1 MDGIWSGMVKVSD
14 TNFEFQKVI
23 AIVGVSLMAIK
34 FFAYYLT
41 GSVAILTDALES
53 IVNVIAAFVGL
64 FALYLSAQPA
74 DRSHPFGHGKVEI
87 ISAAIEATMI
97 MVAGGMIIYESIMS
111 FLNHGEISDLDI
123 GLVLVAFAA
132 LVNFL
137 VGRIAIRKGTKNRSP
152 ALVASGKHLC
162 SDTVS
167 SVGILIGLFVVYIA
181 MALGYDARW
190 LDSSIAIIFGVII
203 LVTGLKV
210 MKECM
215 DDIMDKADEEVL
227 DVITEA
233 INEYRHDDWIDVY
246 HLRMIK
252 HGPKIYI
259 DMHVVF
265 PRKMTVQDIADEVD
279 ELEEA
284 VAARYGDAIEISVNP
299 VPCCEFNCRNC
310 CRNCFDRDGDFE
322 RRVVWT
328 SAMLCCD
335 KPHAVDPR
343 IMIHDGSDSIKF

>member
-1 MDGIWSGMVKVSD
+1 MVKVSD
-14 TNFEFQKVI
+14 ANFEFQKVI
-23 AIVGVSLMAIK
+23 AIVGVTLLALK

-64 FALYLSAQPA
+64 FALYISAQPA
-74 DRSHPFGHGKVEI
+74 DKSHPFGHGKVEI
-87 ISAAIEATMI
+87 ISASVEATMI
-97 MVAGGMIIYESIMS
+97 MVAGAMIIYESIQS
-111 FLNHGEISDLDI
+111 FLNPGEISDLDI

-137 VGRIAIRKGTKNRSP
+137 VGRIAIRKGEKNRSP
-152 ALVASGKHLC
+152 ALVASGRHLC
-162 SDTVS
+162 SDTIS

-227 DVITEA
+227 DVITDA
-233 INEYRHDDWIDVY
+233 LNEYRHDDWIDVY
-246 HLRMIK
+246 NLRMIK
-252 HGPKIYI
+252 HGPRIYVE
-259 DMHVVF
+259 MHVVF
-265 PRKMTVQDIADEVD
+265 PKRMTVQDIADEVG

-284 VAARYGDAIEISVNP
+284 ISARYGDAVEISVNP
-299 VPCCEFNCRNC
+299 VPCCEYNCRCC
-310 CRNCFDRDGDFE
+310 CRNCFDRGEEFE
-322 RRVVWT
+322 KKVLWT
-328 SAMLCCD
+328 SQMLCCS
-335 KPHAVDPR
+335 KPHAIDPR
-343 IMIHDGSDSIKF
+343 VIIRK

>member
-1 MDGIWSGMVKVSD
+1 MVKVSD
-14 TNFEFQKVI
+14 ANFEFQKVI
-23 AIVGVSLMAIK
+23 AVVGVSLMAMK

-64 FALYLSAQPA
+64 FALYISAQPA
-74 DRSHPFGHGKVEI
+74 DKSHPFGHGKVEI
-87 ISAAIEATMI
+87 ISASVEATMI
-97 MVAGGMIIYESIMS
+97 MVAGAMIILESIRS
-111 FLNHGEISDLDI
+111 FLNPGEISDLDI
-123 GLVLVAFAA
+123 GLLIVAFAA

-162 SDTVS
+162 SDTIS
-167 SVGILIGLFVVYIA
+167 SVGILIGLFIVYIA

-203 LVTGLKV
+203 LYTGLKV

-215 DDIMDKADEEVL
+215 DDIMDKADE
-227 DVITEA
+227 DVINAVTDA
-233 INEYRHDDWIDVY
+233 LNEYRHDDWIDVY
-246 HLRMIK
+246 HLRIIK
-252 HGPKIYI
+252 HGPKIYV

-265 PRKMTVQDIADEVD
+265 PKKMTVEDIGDEVE

-284 VAARYGDAIEISVNP
+284 ITARYGDAVEVSVNP
-299 VPCCEFNCRNC
+299 VPCGEFNCRNC
-310 CRNCFDRDGDFE
+310 SRNCFE
-322 RRVVWT
+322 RCEEYTTGTVWT
-328 SAMLCCD
+328 SQMLCCD
-335 KPHAVDPR
+335 KRHAIDPR
-343 IMIHDGSDSIKF
+343 VVIKKQ

>member
-1 MDGIWSGMVKVSD
+1 MVKVSD
-14 TNFEFQKVI
+14 ANFEFQKVI
-23 AIVGVSLMAIK
+23 AIVGVSLLALK

-64 FALYLSAQPA
+64 FALYISAQPA
-74 DRSHPFGHGKVEI
+74 DKSHPFGHGKVEI
-87 ISAAIEATMI
+87 ISASVEATMI
-97 MVAGGMIIYESIMS
+97 MVAGAMIIYESIQS
-111 FLNHGEISDLDI
+111 FLNPGEISDLDI

-137 VGRIAIRKGTKNRSP
+137 VGRIAIRKGEKNRSP
-152 ALVASGKHLC
+152 ALVASGRHLC
-162 SDTVS
+162 SDTIS

-227 DVITEA
+227 EVITDA
-233 INEYRHDDWIDVY
+233 LNEYRHDDWIDVY
-246 HLRMIK
+246 NLRMIK
-252 HGPKIYI
+252 HGPRIYVE
-259 DMHVVF
+259 MHVVF
-265 PRKMTVQDIADEVD
+265 PKRMTVQDIADEVG

-284 VAARYGDAIEISVNP
+284 ISARYGDAVEISVNP
-299 VPCCEFNCRNC
+299 VPCCEYNCRCC
-310 CRNCFDRDGDFE
+310 CRNCFDRGEDFE
-322 RRVVWT
+322 RKVLWT
-328 SAMLCCD
+328 SQMLCCS

-343 IMIHDGSDSIKF
+343 VIIRK

>member
-1 MDGIWSGMVKVSD
+1 MVKVSD
-14 TNFEFQKVI
+14 ANFEFQKVI
-23 AIVGVSLMAIK
+23 AIVGVSLLALK

-64 FALYLSAQPA
+64 FALYISAQPA
-74 DRSHPFGHGKVEI
+74 DKSHPFGHGKVEI
-87 ISAAIEATMI
+87 ISASVEATMI
-97 MVAGGMIIYESIMS
+97 MVAGAMIIYESIQS
-111 FLNHGEISDLDI
+111 FLNPGEISDLDI

-137 VGRIAIRKGTKNRSP
+137 VGRIAIRKGEKNRSP
-152 ALVASGKHLC
+152 ALVASGRHLC
-162 SDTVS
+162 SDTIS

-227 DVITEA
+227 EVITDA
-233 INEYRHDDWIDVY
+233 LNEYRHDDWIDVY
-246 HLRMIK
+246 NLRMIK
-252 HGPKIYI
+252 HGPRIYVE
-259 DMHVVF
+259 MHVVF
-265 PRKMTVQDIADEVD
+265 PKRMTVQDIADEVG

-284 VAARYGDAIEISVNP
+284 ISARYGDAVEISVNP
-299 VPCCEFNCRNC
+299 VPCCEYNCRCC
-310 CRNCFDRDGDFE
+310 CRNCFDRGEEFE
-322 RRVVWT
+322 KKVLWT
-328 SAMLCCD
+328 SQMLCCS

-343 IMIHDGSDSIKF
+343 VIIRK

>member
-1 MDGIWSGMVKVSD
+1 MVKVSD
-14 TNFEFQKVI
+14 ANFEFQKVI
-23 AIVGVSLMAIK
+23 AIVGVSLLALK

-64 FALYLSAQPA
+64 FALYISAQPA
-74 DRSHPFGHGKVEI
+74 DKSHPFGHGKVEI
-87 ISAAIEATMI
+87 ISASVEATMI
-97 MVAGGMIIYESIMS
+97 MVAGAMIIYESIQS
-111 FLNHGEISDLDI
+111 FLNPGEISDLDI

-137 VGRIAIRKGTKNRSP
+137 VGRIAIRKGEKNRSP
-152 ALVASGKHLC
+152 ALVASGRHLC
-162 SDTVS
+162 SDTIS

-227 DVITEA
+227 EVITDA
-233 INEYRHDDWIDVY
+233 LNEYRHDDWIDVY
-246 HLRMIK
+246 NLRMIK
-252 HGPKIYI
+252 HGPRIYVE
-259 DMHVVF
+259 MHVVF
-265 PRKMTVQDIADEVD
+265 PKRMTVQDIADEVG

-284 VAARYGDAIEISVNP
+284 ISARYGDAVEISVNP
-299 VPCCEFNCRNC
+299 VPCCEYNCRCC
-310 CRNCFDRDGDFE
+310 CRNCFDRGEDFE
-322 RRVVWT
+322 RKVLWT
-328 SAMLCCD
+328 SQMLCCS
-335 KPHAVDPR
+335 KPHAIDPR
-343 IMIHDGSDSIKF
+343 VIIRK

>member
-1 MDGIWSGMVKVSD
+1 MVKVSD
-14 TNFEFQKVI
+14 ANFEFQKVI
-23 AIVGVSLMAIK
+23 AIVGVSLLALK

-64 FALYLSAQPA
+64 FALYISAQPA
-74 DRSHPFGHGKVEI
+74 DKSHPFGHGKVEI
-87 ISAAIEATMI
+87 ISASVEATMI
-97 MVAGGMIIYESIMS
+97 MVAGAMIIYESIQS
-111 FLNHGEISDLDI
+111 FLNPGEISDLDI

-137 VGRIAIRKGTKNRSP
+137 VGRIAIRKGEKNRSP
-152 ALVASGKHLC
+152 ALVASGRHLC
-162 SDTVS
+162 SDTIS

-227 DVITEA
+227 DVITGA
-233 INEYRHDDWIDVY
+233 LNEYRHDDWIDVY
-246 HLRMIK
+246 NLRMIK
-252 HGPKIYI
+252 HGPRIYVE
-259 DMHVVF
+259 MHVVF
-265 PRKMTVQDIADEVD
+265 PKRMTVQDIADEVG

-284 VAARYGDAIEISVNP
+284 ISARYGDAVEISVNP
-299 VPCCEFNCRNC
+299 VPCCEYNCRCC
-310 CRNCFDRDGDFE
+310 CRNCFDRGEEFE
-322 RRVVWT
+322 KKVLWT
-328 SAMLCCD
+328 SQMLCCS
-335 KPHAVDPR
+335 KPHAIDPR
-343 IMIHDGSDSIKF
+343 VIIRK

>member
-1 MDGIWSGMVKVSD
+1 MVKVSD
-14 TNFEFQKVI
+14 ANFEFQKVI
-23 AIVGVSLMAIK
+23 AIVGVSLLALK

-64 FALYLSAQPA
+64 FALYISAQPA
-74 DRSHPFGHGKVEI
+74 DKSHPFGHGKVEI
-87 ISAAIEATMI
+87 ISASVEATMI
-97 MVAGGMIIYESIMS
+97 MVAGAMIIYESIQS
-111 FLNHGEISDLDI
+111 FLNPGEISDLDI

-137 VGRIAIRKGTKNRSP
+137 VGRIAIRKGEKNRSP
-152 ALVASGKHLC
+152 ALVASGRHLC
-162 SDTVS
+162 SDTIS

-227 DVITEA
+227 DVITDA
-233 INEYRHDDWIDVY
+233 LNEYRHDDWIDVY
-246 HLRMIK
+246 NLRMIK
-252 HGPKIYI
+252 HGPRIYVE
-259 DMHVVF
+259 MHVVF
-265 PRKMTVQDIADEVD
+265 PKRMTVQDIADEVG

-284 VAARYGDAIEISVNP
+284 ISARYGDAVEISVNP
-299 VPCCEFNCRNC
+299 VPCCEYNCRCC
-310 CRNCFDRDGDFE
+310 CRNCFDRGEEFE
-322 RRVVWT
+322 KKVLWT
-328 SAMLCCD
+328 SQMLCCS

-343 IMIHDGSDSIKF
+343 VIIRK

>member
-1 MDGIWSGMVKVSD
+1 MVKVSD
-14 TNFEFQKVI
+14 ANFEFQKVI
-23 AIVGVSLMAIK
+23 AIVGVSLLALK

-64 FALYLSAQPA
+64 FALYISAQPA
-74 DRSHPFGHGKVEI
+74 DKSHPFGHGKVEI
-87 ISAAIEATMI
+87 ISASVEATMI
-97 MVAGGMIIYESIMS
+97 MVAGAMIIYESIQS
-111 FLNHGEISDLDI
+111 FLNPGEISDLDI

-137 VGRIAIRKGTKNRSP
+137 VGRIAIRKGEKNRSP
-152 ALVASGKHLC
+152 ALVASGRHLC
-162 SDTVS
+162 SDTIS

-227 DVITEA
+227 DVITGA
-233 INEYRHDDWIDVY
+233 LNEYRHDDWIDVY
-246 HLRMIK
+246 NLRMIK
-252 HGPKIYI
+252 HGPRIYVE
-259 DMHVVF
+259 MHVVF
-265 PRKMTVQDIADEVD
+265 PKRMTVQDIADEVG

-284 VAARYGDAIEISVNP
+284 ISARYGDAVEISVNP
-299 VPCCEFNCRNC
+299 VPCCEYNCRCC
-310 CRNCFDRDGDFE
+310 CRNCFDRGEEFE
-322 RRVVWT
+322 KKVLWT
-328 SAMLCCD
+328 SQMLCCS

-343 IMIHDGSDSIKF
+343 VIIRK

>member
-1 MDGIWSGMVKVSD
+1 MVKVSD
-14 TNFEFQKVI
+14 ANFEFQKVI
-23 AIVGVSLMAIK
+23 AIVGVSLLALK

-64 FALYLSAQPA
+64 FALYISAQPA
-74 DRSHPFGHGKVEI
+74 DKSHPFGHGKVEI
-87 ISAAIEATMI
+87 ISASVEATMI
-97 MVAGGMIIYESIMS
+97 MVAGAMIIYESIQS
-111 FLNHGEISDLDI
+111 FLNPGEISDLDI

-137 VGRIAIRKGTKNRSP
+137 VGRIAIRKGEKNRSP
-152 ALVASGKHLC
+152 ALVASGRHLC
-162 SDTVS
+162 SDTIS

-227 DVITEA
+227 EVITDA
-233 INEYRHDDWIDVY
+233 LNEYRHDDWIDVY
-246 HLRMIK
+246 NLMMIK
-252 HGPKIYI
+252 HGPTIYVE
-259 DMHVVF
+259 MHVVF
-265 PRKMTVQDIADEVD
+265 PKRMTVQDIADEVG

-284 VAARYGDAIEISVNP
+284 ISARYGDAVEISVNP
-299 VPCCEFNCRNC
+299 VPCCEYNCRCC
-310 CRNCFDRDGDFE
+310 CRNCFDRGEGFE
-322 RRVVWT
+322 KKVLWT
-328 SAMLCCD
+328 SQMLCCS
-335 KPHAVDPR
+335 KPHAIDPR
-343 IMIHDGSDSIKF
+343 VIIRK

>member
-1 MDGIWSGMVKVSD
+1 
-14 TNFEFQKVI
+14 
-23 AIVGVSLMAIK
+23 
-34 FFAYYLT
+34 
-41 GSVAILTDALES
+41 
-53 IVNVIAAFVGL
+53 
-64 FALYLSAQPA
+64 
-74 DRSHPFGHGKVEI
+74 
-87 ISAAIEATMI
+87 
-97 MVAGGMIIYESIMS
+97 MS
-111 FLNHGEISDLDI
+111 FLNPGEISDLDI
-123 GLVLVAFAA
+123 GLILVAFAA

-167 SVGILIGLFVVYIA
+167 SVGILIVLFVVYIA

-190 LDSSIAIIFGVII
+190 LDSSSHHLRLII
-203 LVTGLKV
+203 LVTGRSD
-210 MKECM
+210 EGCM
-215 DDIMDKADEEVL
+215 DESWTRPTRKVL

-279 ELEEA
+279 ELDEA

-328 SAMLCCD
+328 SAIALLRQAHW
-335 KPHAVDPR
+335 PSTR
-343 IMIHDGSDSIKF
+343 GS

>member
-1 MDGIWSGMVKVSD
+1 MVKVSD
-14 TNFEFQKVI
+14 ANFEFQKVI
-23 AIVGVSLMAIK
+23 AIVGVSLLALK

-64 FALYLSAQPA
+64 FALYISAQPA
-74 DRSHPFGHGKVEI
+74 DKSHPFGHGKVEI
-87 ISAAIEATMI
+87 ISASVEATMI
-97 MVAGGMIIYESIMS
+97 MVAGAMIIYESIQS
-111 FLNHGEISDLDI
+111 FLNPGEISDLDI

-137 VGRIAIRKGTKNRSP
+137 VGRIAIRKGEKNRSP
-152 ALVASGKHLC
+152 ALVASGRHLC
-162 SDTVS
+162 SDTIS

-190 LDSSIAIIFGVII
+190 LDSSIAIVFGVII

-227 DVITEA
+227 EVITDA
-233 INEYRHDDWIDVY
+233 LNEYRHDDWIDVY
-246 HLRMIK
+246 NLRMIK
-252 HGPKIYI
+252 HGPRIYVE
-259 DMHVVF
+259 MHVVF
-265 PRKMTVQDIADEVD
+265 PKRMTVQDIADEVG

-284 VAARYGDAIEISVNP
+284 ISARYGDAVEISVNP
-299 VPCCEFNCRNC
+299 VPCCEYNCRYC
-310 CRNCFDRDGDFE
+310 CRNCFDRGEDFE
-322 RRVVWT
+322 RKVLWT
-328 SAMLCCD
+328 SQMLCCS

-343 IMIHDGSDSIKF
+343 VIIRK

>member
-1 MDGIWSGMVKVSD
+1 MVKVSD
-14 TNFEFQKVI
+14 ANFEFQKVI
-23 AIVGVSLMAIK
+23 AIVGVSLLALK

-64 FALYLSAQPA
+64 FALYISAQPA
-74 DRSHPFGHGKVEI
+74 DKSHPFGHGKVEI
-87 ISAAIEATMI
+87 ISASVEATMI
-97 MVAGGMIIYESIMS
+97 MVAGAMIIYESIQS
-111 FLNHGEISDLDI
+111 FVNPGEISDLDI

-137 VGRIAIRKGTKNRSP
+137 VGRIAIRKGEKNRSP
-152 ALVASGKHLC
+152 ALVASGRHLC
-162 SDTVS
+162 SDTIS

-190 LDSSIAIIFGVII
+190 LDSSIAIVFGVII

-227 DVITEA
+227 EVITDA
-233 INEYRHDDWIDVY
+233 LNEYRHDDWIDVY
-246 HLRMIK
+246 NLRMIK
-252 HGPKIYI
+252 HGPRIYVE
-259 DMHVVF
+259 MHGVF
-265 PRKMTVQDIADEVD
+265 PKRMTVQDIADEVG

-284 VAARYGDAIEISVNP
+284 ISARYGDAVEISVNP
-299 VPCCEFNCRNC
+299 VPCCEYNCRCC
-310 CRNCFDRDGDFE
+310 CRNCFDRGEEFE
-322 RRVVWT
+322 KKVLWT
-328 SAMLCCD
+328 SQMLCCS

-343 IMIHDGSDSIKF
+343 VIIRK

>member
-1 MDGIWSGMVKVSD
+1 MVKVSD
-14 TNFEFQKVI
+14 ANFEFQKVI
-23 AIVGVSLMAIK
+23 AIVGVSLLALK

-64 FALYLSAQPA
+64 FALYISAQPA
-74 DRSHPFGHGKVEI
+74 DKSHPFGHGKVEI
-87 ISAAIEATMI
+87 ISASVEATMI
-97 MVAGGMIIYESIMS
+97 MVAGAMIIYESIQS
-111 FLNHGEISDLDI
+111 FLNPGEISDLDI

-137 VGRIAIRKGTKNRSP
+137 VGRIAIRKGEKNRSP
-152 ALVASGKHLC
+152 ALVASGRHLC
-162 SDTVS
+162 SDTIS

-190 LDSSIAIIFGVII
+190 LDSSIAIVFGVII

-227 DVITEA
+227 EVITDA
-233 INEYRHDDWIDVY
+233 LNEYRHDDWIDVY
-246 HLRMIK
+246 NLRMIK
-252 HGPKIYI
+252 HGPRIYVE
-259 DMHVVF
+259 MHVVF
-265 PRKMTVQDIADEVD
+265 PKRMTVQDIADEVG

-284 VAARYGDAIEISVNP
+284 ISARYGDAVEISVNP
-299 VPCCEFNCRNC
+299 VPCCEYNCRCC
-310 CRNCFDRDGDFE
+310 CRNCFDRGEDFE
-322 RRVVWT
+322 RKVLWT
-328 SAMLCCD
+328 SQMLCCS

-343 IMIHDGSDSIKF
+343 IIIRK

>member
-1 MDGIWSGMVKVSD
+1 MVKVSD
-14 TNFEFQKVI
+14 ANFEFQKVI
-23 AIVGVSLMAIK
+23 AIVGVSLLALK

-64 FALYLSAQPA
+64 FALYISAQPA
-74 DRSHPFGHGKVEI
+74 DKSHPFGHGKVEI
-87 ISAAIEATMI
+87 ISASVEATMI
-97 MVAGGMIIYESIMS
+97 MVAGAMIIYESIQS
-111 FLNHGEISDLDI
+111 FLNPGEISDLDI

-137 VGRIAIRKGTKNRSP
+137 VGRIAIRKGEKNRSP
-152 ALVASGKHLC
+152 ALVASGRHLC
-162 SDTVS
+162 SDTIS

-227 DVITEA
+227 DVITDA
-233 INEYRHDDWIDVY
+233 LNEYRHDDWIDVY
-246 HLRMIK
+246 NLRMIK
-252 HGPKIYI
+252 HGPRIYVE
-259 DMHVVF
+259 MHVVF
-265 PRKMTVQDIADEVD
+265 PKRMTVQDIADEVG

-284 VAARYGDAIEISVNP
+284 ISARYGDAVEISVNP
-299 VPCCEFNCRNC
+299 VPCCEYNCRCC
-310 CRNCFDRDGDFE
+310 CRNCFDRGEEFE
-322 RRVVWT
+322 KKVLWT
-328 SAMLCCD
+328 SQMLCCS
-335 KPHAVDPR
+335 KPHAIDPR
-343 IMIHDGSDSIKF
+343 VIIRK